1 MNPDVEVERL
11 LCVLGLREKQDT
23 VIGIESL
30 DPALAKVPFPVP
42 TTYGT
47 VLRHYI
53 DISAVAGRQILGSL
67 SKFAPTP
74 EAEAFLK
81 NLNTNKEEY
90 HRVVHDGCLKLGEIL
105 QLAAGNDIRVKPTL
119 ENTTRWNIP
128 FDIIVSAIPRLQP
141 RYYSISSSPKLY
153 PNSIHV
159 TAVVLKYENVP
170 SEPVPHKWVYGVGS
184 NFLLNLKH
192 AANKEPIPLIST
204 SGEERVAVP
213 AYFIEGPRGAYQT
226 ETHYK
231 APIHVRR
238 STFRLPTNPKSPVIM
253 VGPGTV
259 SKQF

>member
-1 MNPDVEVERL
+1 M
-11 LCVLGLREKQDT
+11 LGLHDKRDT

-81 NLNTNKEEY
+81 NLNTNKAEY
-90 HRVVHDGCLKLGEIL
+90 HTVVADGCLKLGEVL
-105 QLAAGNDIRVKPTL
+105 QLAAGNNLKAEPTP
-119 ENTTRWNIP
+119 ENTTVWAIP

-141 RYYSISSSPKLY
+141 RYYSISSSPKLN

-159 TAVVLKYENVP
+159 TAVVLRYENVP
-170 SEPVPHKWVYGVGS
+170 SNAVPRKWVYGVGS

-192 AANKEPIPLIST
+192 ASNGEPVPFIED
-204 SGEERVAVP
+204 GEEKRVAVP
-213 AYFIEGPRGAYQT
+213 AYLIEGPRGAYKVENQ
-226 ETHYK
+226 YK
-231 APIHVRR
+231 APSHVRR
-238 STFRLPTNPKSPVIM
+238 SSIRLPKNPKSPLIM
-253 VGPGTV
+253 IGPGTV
-259 SKQF
+259 SLVLFGMEAF